1 MQKKYFKII
10 SIVTSIFVI
19 VLSYFNSSY
28 YIEKQFW
35 KYNGGKHIGDIIT
48 NGKQID
54 SPKCKIVFC
63 FGKKLI
69 IKDLK
74 TGENGYYENKSW

>member
-1 MQKKYFKII
+1 MRKNYFKVFY
-10 SIVTSIFVI
+10 IVTAVLVI
-19 VLSYFNSSY
+19 VIIYLNSSY

-35 KYNGGKHIGDIIT
+35 KYSDGKHIGDVIL
-48 NGKQID
+48 NQKQID
-54 SPKCKIVFC
+54 NSKCKIVFC

>member
-1 MQKKYFKII
+1 MKAKII
-10 SIVTSIFVI
+10 KISSIVFSIFVI
-19 VLSYFNSSY
+19 VLSYLNSSY

-35 KYNGGKHIGDIIT
+35 KYSDGKHIGDVII
-48 NGKQID
+48 NQKQID
-54 SPKCKIVFC
+54 NSKCKIVSC

-69 IKDLK
+69 IEDLK

>member
-1 MQKKYFKII
+1 MKAKFIKI
-10 SIVTSIFVI
+10 SLIVISIFVI
-19 VLSYFNSSY
+19 VLLYFNSSY

-35 KYNGGKHIGDIIT
+35 KYNAGKYIGDVIT
-48 NGKQID
+48 NQKQID
-54 SPKCKIVFC
+54 NSNCQIVFC

-69 IKDLK
+69 IEDLK

>member
-1 MQKKYFKII
+1 MKAKFIKI
-10 SIVTSIFVI
+10 SLIVISIFVI
-19 VLSYFNSSY
+19 VLLYFYSSY

-35 KYNGGKHIGDIIT
+35 KYNAGKYIWDVIT
-48 NGKQID
+48 SQKQID
-54 SPKCKIVFC
+54 NSNSQIVFC

-69 IKDLK
+69 IEDLK

>member
-1 MQKKYFKII
+1 MKAKII
-10 SIVTSIFVI
+10 KISSIVFSIFVI
-19 VLSYFNSSY
+19 VLLYLNSSY

-35 KYNGGKHIGDIIT
+35 KYSDGKHIGDVIL
-48 NGKQID
+48 NQKQID
-54 SPKCKIVFC
+54 NSKCKIVFC

-69 IKDLK
+69 IEDLK

>member
-1 MQKKYFKII
+1 MKAKFIKI
-10 SIVTSIFVI
+10 SLIVISIFVI
-19 VLSYFNSSY
+19 VLLYFNSSY

-35 KYNGGKHIGDIIT
+35 KYNAGKYIGDVIT
-48 NGKQID
+48 NQKQID
-54 SPKCKIVFC
+54 NSNSQIVFC

-69 IKDLK
+69 IEDLK